1 MPNAVVGATI
11 GGAGRAITSVLQQ
24 RLNLASGA
32 WANAPSGWT
41 NPVTVPV
48 TLPTKF
54 YRLFKP

>member
-1 MPNAVVGATI
+1 MGATI